1 MNWRKDKRKKKA
13 WQWDWTP
20 DVVSTEQDCGLV
32 EQTSVSHPRGRVFD
46 PPVLHLF
53 FFSCPFINSF
63 CLFSFIY
70 VVLFYLQHLPHY
82 SFTRNYFLLH
92 DTQRTFFFLISI
104 FNELF
109 KFKTSDE
116 WEQWKTGCTAL
127 DWKGINLLLTQSQRS
142 LCFLYR
148 VGAIFRPEN

>member
-1 MNWRKDKRKKKA
+1 MNWRKDKEKKVR
-13 WQWDWTP
+13 QWDRTL
-20 DVVSTEQDCGLV
+20 DLVSSEQGCGLV
-32 EQTSVSHPRGRVFD
+32 EQTSVSHPAVM
-46 PPVLHLF
+46 LLF
-53 FFSCPFINSF
+53 FFSCPFFNSF
-63 CLFSFIY
+63 YFFSFIS

-82 SFTRNYFLLH
+82 SFTRNNFPLH
-92 DTQRTFFFLISI
+92 DTLRTFFFLIPI

-116 WEQWKTGCTAL
+116 WEHWKTESTAL

-148 VGAIFRPEN
+148 VGATFRPEN